1 MTYYSKKDDS
11 TVETWKDTNLFC
23 HDLPSKPN
31 PDIGKILVTGASG
44 YIGGRL
50 VPELIARGYHVRI
63 MVRAESPE
71 YNERWPG
78 VEIAVADA
86 LKAESLKSALD
97 GIYTIYYL
105 IHSLLLGPRDF
116 ASADIQSAKNIR
128 ETAEEMQIKRIIYLG
143 GLGDM
148 RSQLSNH
155 LRNRAEVADELKKG
169 KTPVTILRAAIIIG
183 SGSASY
189 EIISHLTKRLPL
201 LFIPHWAENKC
212 QPIGIRDVIKYLV
225 GALEKPE
232 TTGNNYDIGGRD
244 ILTYKKMMVIIAEI
258 LGRKRFFIPFFYSNL
273 TFYAYIISLITPVP
287 ASITRSLIEGLKN
300 EVICQNHEIEN
311 ILPFKPLSY
320 KKAIILAMSREDQ
333 DKIHTRWSDAYPP
346 AHRLAI
352 KLHEL
357 DNIPNF
363 TAKYTLNSEKSA
375 ASLFKSICG
384 VGAEEGWFHSN
395 YLWRLRGIIDSIL
408 FGVGLSRGRR
418 SVSGLKI
425 NDVIDF
431 WRVEDIQNNKR
442 LLLRSEM
449 KMPGK
454 AWLEFTI
461 DKEESR
467 RILSLTIY
475 YASHTFPGHIYW
487 YIFLPFHNL
496 IFHNLIKQIDMRSV
510 R

>member
-1 MTYYSKKDDS
+1 MTLNSKKDDS
-11 TVETWKDTNLFC
+11 SIEIWKDPNLFC

-31 PDIGKILVTGASG
+31 PDVGWILVTGASG

-50 VPELIARGYHVRI
+50 VPELMARGYNVRI

-78 VEIAVADA
+78 VEIVVADA
-86 LKAESLKSALD
+86 LKPESLKSALK
-97 GIYTIYYL
+97 GIHTIYYL
-105 IHSLLLGPRDF
+105 IHSLLLGPKKF
-116 ASADIQSAKNIR
+116 AIADIQAAKNIR
-128 ETAEEMQIKRIIYLG
+128 KTAEEMQVKRIIYLG
-143 GLGDM
+143 GLGDV

-155 LRNRAEVADELKKG
+155 LRNRAEVADELIKG
-169 KTPVTILRAAIIIG
+169 KTPVTIFRAAIIIG

-189 EIISHLTKRLPL
+189 EIISNLTKRLPI
-201 LFIPHWAENKC
+201 LFIPHWAENRC

-225 GALEKPE
+225 GSLEKPE

-244 ILTYKKMMVIIAEI
+244 ILSYKKMMMVIAEL
-258 LGRKRFFIPFFYSNL
+258 LGKKRFFMPFFELNL
-273 TFYAYIISLITPVP
+273 SIYAYAASLITPVP

-300 EVICQNHEIEN
+300 EVICQNHEIYN

-320 KKAIILAMSREDQ
+320 REAIILAMTREEQ
-333 DKIHTRWSDAYPP
+333 DKIYTRWSDSYPP

-363 TAKYTLNSEKSA
+363 TAKYTLKSEKSA
-375 ASLFKSICG
+375 ASLFKSICRIG
-384 VGAEEGWFHSN
+384 GKEGWFYNN
-395 YLWRLRGIIDSIL
+395 YLWRLRGKIDSIL
-408 FGVGLSRGRR
+408 LGVGLSRGRR
-418 SVSGLKI
+418 SISDLKI

-431 WRVEDIQNNKR
+431 WRVEDIQNDKR

-461 DKEESR
+461 DNEESR
-467 RILSLTIY
+467 RILSVTAY
-475 YASHTFPGHIYW
+475 YDTHAFSGYFYW
-487 YIFLPFHNL
+487 YIFLPFHNF
-496 IFHNLIKQIDMRSV
+496 IFNNLIKQIDMRSE
-510 R
+510 